1 MRNSFMSGG
10 RNTRSGMQSFR
21 HSLHKGA
28 TALSRLLRFQPDGF
42 FTHCQLSDTTINT
55 WRPIDS
61 INGTFLFCAFDSN
74 QITTWRPIDSIDGTF
89 LFCAQDLNQFD
100 RTP

>member
-10 RNTRSGMQSFR
+10 RDGLSGVRSFR
-21 HSLHKGA
+21 HSLREASAIK
-28 TALSRLLRFQPDGF
+28 RLLRFQPNGF
-42 FTHCQLSDTTINT
+42 FTHCQLSDTTIDTLRPIDSINGTLLFCAFEPNQITT

-61 INGTFLFCAFDSN
+61 INGTFLFCA
-74 QITTWRPIDSIDGTF
+74 
-89 LFCAQDLNQFD
+89 QDINQFD